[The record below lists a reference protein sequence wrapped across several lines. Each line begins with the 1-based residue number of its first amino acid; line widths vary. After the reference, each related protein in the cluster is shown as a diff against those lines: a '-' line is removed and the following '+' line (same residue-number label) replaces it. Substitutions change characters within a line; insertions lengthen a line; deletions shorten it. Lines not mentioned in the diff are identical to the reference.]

1 MPGASWTTH
10 EQTVWLKSK
19 MDGFRLSQLQGSVSA
34 YLNQLCLEWFVKWP
48 EVGIHFKDSTTGIPL
63 TEAELTSDQIK
74 ELGKLVKQRKGQL
87 RSYCYR
93 GASSAGRARHTQF
106 TKTITK
112 LMATSTARTRGPT
125 AVEHFLQ
132 TDYKEDSSI
141 KEEVAAQVENE
152 ASKVMAARGE
162 AYVMQMEEQ
171 AKAECRRRAERAKC
185 ELEGLRNPS
194 DSLKL
199 QYIEGLGGVAGQL
212 LETIFETT
220 GWHGS
225 IYLGGPDPRANGDV
239 RVFSFHHGKGST
251 GFTFRDSL
259 PDHTKRI
266 VEPFTMF
273 LKGAFATSATSA
285 PPEVLEHIDVFS
297 GVDTFDPTPLT
308 FDPIPPTTSDSVPI
322 VEGGGVSIHPAE
334 NELRTMIHPTSHGPH
349 EYTFPNSSFDSG
361 FYESLNPYLSLP
373 EPEPDTESGLPILP
387 PFLSQNSPDTPI
399 TAWKKDLDAGRITSF
414 SPPRLSATFARVA
427 SHSPSGRGKTIPR
440 ARPVTL
446 GKAKAPSI
454 YDHLCDSTSTSPRAP
469 PAVPVST
476 VPMVPA
482 VPVPATRGSASP
494 TPPPSA
500 SATLTANTSA
510 PPATP
515 AVSPFASAAP
525 ATHGSATPATPAADV
540 PPFAYPPTSP
550 TAVAPV
556 ADVSP
561 SASPPTT
568 TIDLAP
574 KAPVSNMSTS
584 IEMCPAS
591 TTVDQTTEEVQP
603 FDDVLNQSFRRGSRM
618 RLPSTCLTDA
628 NKIGGTSK
636 RSRKSVA

>member
-19 MDGFRLSQLQGSVSA
+19 MDGFCLSQLQGSVSA

-74 ELGKLVKQRKGQL
+74 ELGKLVKQHKGQL

-93 GASSAGRARHTQF
+93 GASSAGRACHTQF

-112 LMATSTARTRGPT
+112 HVDLPL
-125 AVEHFLQ
+125 EHFLQ
-132 TDYKEDSSI
+132 MDYKEDSSI
-141 KEEVAAQVENE
+141 KEEVMAQVENE
-152 ASKVMAARGE
+152 ASKVMAACGE
-162 AYVMQMEEQ
+162 AYVMQMKEQ
-171 AKAECRRRAERAKC
+171 AKAKC
-185 ELEGLRNPS
+185 
-194 DSLKL
+194 
-199 QYIEGLGGVAGQL
+199 LGGVARQL

-225 IYLGGPDPRANGDV
+225 IYLGGPDPCANGDV
-239 RVFSFHHGKGST
+239 HVFSFHHGKGST
-251 GFTFRDSL
+251 GFTFCDSL
-259 PDHTKRI
+259 PDHTKQI

-273 LKGAFATSATSA
+273 LKGTFATSTTSA
-285 PPEVLEHIDVFS
+285 PPEVLEHIDVLS
-297 GVDTFDPTPLT
+297 GVDMFNPTPLT
-308 FDPIPPTTSDSVPI
+308 FNPIPPTTSDSVPI
-322 VEGGGVSIHPAE
+322 MEGGGVSIHPTE
-334 NELRTMIHPTSHGPH
+334 NELHTMIHPTSHGPH

-399 TAWKKDLDAGRITSF
+399 TAWEKDLDAGRITSF
-414 SPPRLSATFARVA
+414 LHLILAPPF
-427 SHSPSGRGKTIPR
+427 PSGHGKTIPR
-440 ARPVTL
+440 VRPVTL

-454 YDHLCDSTSTSPRAP
+454 YDHLCDSTSISPHAP
-469 PAVPVST
+469 LAVLVST

-482 VPVPATRGSASP
+482 VPVPATRMSASP

-515 AVSPFASAAP
+515 AASPFASASP

-540 PPFAYPPTSP
+540 PLFAYPPTSP

-556 ADVSP
+556 ADVSL

-574 KAPVSNMSTS
+574 KAPMSNMSMS
-584 IEMCPAS
+584 IKMCPAS
-591 TTVDQTTEEVQP
+591 TTVDQTTKEVQP
-603 FDDVLNQSFRRGSRM
+603 FNDVLNQSFRHGSQM
-618 RLPSTCLTDA
+618 RLPSTRLTDA
-628 NKIGGTSK
+628 NKIGSTSK